1 MRFINKL
8 VPIVVLI
15 MLVNTGCASNV
26 SSDVYSRRQ
35 TMQAQQVELG
45 TVVATRKVQI
55 EGSQSGVGTVGG
67 AAVGAIA
74 GSAIGG
80 GRGSAIASVLGG
92 IGGLILGS
100 KMEEGVTQTEGQ
112 ELTIKLET
120 GNTIAIVQ
128 AAGEQPFQVGE
139 RVRVLSSRDETRVVR

>member
-1 MRFINKL
+1 
-8 VPIVVLI
+8 
-15 MLVNTGCASNV
+15 
-26 SSDVYSRRQ
+26 
-35 TMQAQQVELG
+35 MQAQQVELG
-45 TVVATRKVQI
+45 TVVAVRKVQI

-92 IGGLILGS
+92 IGGLVLGS

-112 ELTIKLET
+112 ELTVKLET
-120 GNTIAIVQ
+120 GNTIAVVQ
-128 AAGEQPFQVGE
+128 AAGEQPLQVGE